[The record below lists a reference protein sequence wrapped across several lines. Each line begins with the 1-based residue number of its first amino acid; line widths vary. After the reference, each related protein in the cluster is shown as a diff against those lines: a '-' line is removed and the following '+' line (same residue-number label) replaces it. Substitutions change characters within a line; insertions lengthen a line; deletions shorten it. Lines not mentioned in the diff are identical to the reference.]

1 MKQLLARLFIT
12 FTLWWLVG
20 GLLLTAIGSS
30 YYFGFFDLVLV
41 FGIVIMPAL
50 MATIIVWSGKDWL
63 SEAPHAQYERPYM
76 PVKRKNTSDEDQRLN
91 TLLALMDDDERHAFK
106 EALKDQYLG
115 NTTKRKNQLMDGE
128 LPFDV
133 DDYEYRYDKE

>member
-20 GLLLTAIGSS
+20 GLLLTAFGSS
-30 YYFGFFDLVLV
+30 YSYFGFFDLILI

-50 MATIIVWSGKDWL
+50 IATVLVWSGKDL
-63 SEAPHAQYERPYM
+63 LGLEAQQGQNERVYIPT
-76 PVKRKNTSDEDQRLN
+76 KRKNTSDEDQRLN

-115 NTTKRKNQLMDGE
+115 TAPKRKNRLSDGE
-128 LPFDV
+128 LPFDA
-133 DDYEYRYDKE
+133 DEYHYGRE